1 MTNYNKINLYKK
13 NIKKFIQTQKQII
26 QLDKISDID
35 YLIGT
40 LFLTEMNRYCK
51 LNKIS
56 IHGYYI
62 AYSLINLFVKIKK
75 KLVKREQITYID
87 LNHFW
92 LGLASN
98 IDYLNSRVDETNL
111 SKAKINNNYSKLIIE
126 LLPYLTNLV
135 EFKHIST
142 EEQVQVQVQTQTQ
155 FDTDN
160 IKSNCSC
167 SNKSNLSLK
176 SDKSNKSNK
185 SNKINIVNSI
195 ESSSSNCDKLSGS
208 TNTYNNSN
216 NIYCIDKCYICWV
229 DKVLS
234 NFFYILLITAK
245 FIGSGEFKDPNL
257 FKMAEYYSNIIY
269 TYLKI
274 QDLGKKIDNNMS
286 FNFFDN
292 YIDYK
297 NKLNYSI
304 IELKINSDTLEE
316 ILDYLDDFILKKLS
330 INKLYN

>member
-1 MTNYNKINLYKK
+1 MTNYNKINLYKE

-26 QLDKISDID
+26 ELDKISDID

-62 AYSLINLFVKIKK
+62 AYSLINLFIKIKK
-75 KLVKREQITYID
+75 KLVKREKITYKD
-87 LNHFW
+87 FNHFW

-98 IDYLNSRVDETNL
+98 IDYLNSRIDETNL
-111 SKAKINNNYSKLIIE
+111 SKAKINNNYCKLIIE
-126 LLPYLTNLV
+126 LLPYLTNLT
-135 EFKHIST
+135 EFTHKNHDES
-142 EEQVQVQVQTQTQ
+142 EN
-155 FDTDN
+155 N
-160 IKSNCSC
+160 IKSNCSYSNKSNT
-167 SNKSNLSLK
+167 SNKSNLS
-176 SDKSNKSNK
+176 
-185 SNKINIVNSI
+185 NIINSI
-195 ESSSSNCDKLSGS
+195 ESNSSSCGKTCKSLNK
-208 TNTYNNSN
+208 
-216 NIYCIDKCYICWV
+216 IYCDEKCYICWV
-229 DKVLS
+229 DKVLC

-245 FIGSGEFKDPNL
+245 FIGSGETKDPNL
-257 FKMAEYYSNIIY
+257 LKMAEYYSNIIY

-316 ILDYLDDFILKKLS
+316 ILKYLDDFILKKLS
-330 INKLYN
+330 IN